1 MSADGDTV
9 WGVYGGER
17 RWRDLSRWYDT
28 YLTVDRVARYLGDA
42 EGSMAADFLAAQPDH
57 GRRYSLS
64 EILTYWHSRGGE
76 TPRLFPLSDERG
88 PARLLHTSHVLIAEL
103 DAEFVVHTWDPRDG
117 RGVIAIGYP
126 VRDSVKAMRKTA
138 AEALL
143 GITGA
148 SAVATLCGGDVP
160 IRPGYETPQPGVWV
174 AEVRVSHAMDEVSIC
189 TERFGWG
196 DLNHLLRTSLPYWP
210 TGLRDREA
218 MLAWRPGDRPSEV
231 ALGTKQF
238 DPQALGAAIVS
249 AGAAPIVDDIV
260 GRLSCR
266 MQQLIWEVSACDPA
280 SEGYRYAGLLDLD
293 VAAVPAYIPE
303 PGRISPG
310 EVTLLLHQRAPD
322 AQLAAAVDFDT
333 SIPLR
338 GVVNAVRRV
347 DLSGPLVESWV
358 ARLEVAP
365 VPDELGFRL
374 LERAFDAAAGPIEY
388 LVHPSLPD
396 CWVACQGKTI
406 VHTIGS
412 GVPATGMATRVYMTE
427 DGGFFRDTSGA
438 IWPVPV
444 PSLPGEDV
452 HRELARIL
460 AVLFVDAGANLD
472 EFDGFEPPDFIVERI
487 RQSEGRPLHFTTP
500 Q

>member
-1 MSADGDTV
+1 M
-9 WGVYGGER
+9 GGEQQ
-17 RWRDLSRWYDT
+17 WRDLSRWYDA
-28 YLTVDRVARYLGDA
+28 YLTVDRVARYLGGA
-42 EGSMAADFLAAQPDH
+42 EGSLAADFFAAKPDH

-64 EILTYWHSRGGE
+64 EILHFVHERGGGGE
-76 TPRLFPLSDERG
+76 VPRLFPLSDERG

-126 VRDSVKAMRKTA
+126 VRDSVKTLGKPA

-174 AEVRVSHAMDEVSIC
+174 AEARVWLAMVQVSIC

-210 TGLRDREA
+210 YGLRDREA
-218 MLAWRPGDRPSEV
+218 MLAWRPGDRPTEV
-231 ALGTKQF
+231 ALGTKRR
-238 DPQALGAAIVS
+238 DPAALGAAIAA
-249 AGAAPIVDDIV
+249 AGAAPIVDDII
-260 GRLSCR
+260 GRLRCR
-266 MQQLIWEVSACDPA
+266 MQQAIWEVSACDPA
-280 SEGYRYAGLLDLD
+280 SGGYRYAGLLDLN
-293 VAAVPAYIPE
+293 VAAVPAYVPD
-303 PGRISPG
+303 PGWISPG

-322 AQLAAAVDFDT
+322 AQLAAAVDFE

-347 DLSGPLVESWV
+347 DLSGPLVEPWV

-374 LERAFDAAAGPIEY
+374 LEREFDAAAGPIEY

-396 CWVACQGKTI
+396 CWVACQGKSI

-412 GVPATGMATRVYMTE
+412 GVPATGIAARVYMTE
-427 DGGFFRDTSGA
+427 SGGFFRDTSGA

-444 PSLPGEDV
+444 PSWPGEDV
-452 HRELARIL
+452 HQALARSL

-472 EFDGFEPPDFIVERI
+472 EFDGFEPPDFIVEHVRE
-487 RQSEGRPLHFTTP
+487 REGRSLHIVVE